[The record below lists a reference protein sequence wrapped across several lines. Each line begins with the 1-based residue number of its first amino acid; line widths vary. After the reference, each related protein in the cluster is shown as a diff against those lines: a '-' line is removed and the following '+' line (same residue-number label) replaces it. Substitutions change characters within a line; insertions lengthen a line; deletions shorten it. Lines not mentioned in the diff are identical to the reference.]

1 MQKRWFSY
9 SQNLSLNNFK
19 PLQFSFRKP
28 LSVSMAKLIGD
39 YLTIGICN
47 LLDHEMELNHKDLN
61 AKENDLATIK
71 KKEKTRRRVNKEKEK
86 CGNSW

>member
-1 MQKRWFSY
+1 
-9 SQNLSLNNFK
+9 
-19 PLQFSFRKP
+19 
-28 LSVSMAKLIGD
+28 MAKLIGD

-71 KKEKTRRRVNKEKEK
+71 KKEKTRRRVNKER
-86 CGNSW
+86 N